1 MSRECPVTHAHCHN
15 TECNERAC
23 AFEFY
28 PFNKPGTNP
37 AMSGHH
43 HKHPETGQPINI
55 YIHYDNKELSEQ
67 LHSINKKID
76 QLMAK
81 FEEVQAQVTALQTS
95 LDAKQEQIAAAIAAF
110 EQTIKDLQD
119 QITNG
124 GGATPEQLQTL
135 LDQLTAAKA
144 DLEATPTA

>member
-1 MSRECPVTHAHCHN
+1 M
-15 TECNERAC
+15 
-23 AFEFY
+23 
-28 PFNKPGTNP
+28 
-37 AMSGHH
+37 
-43 HKHPETGQPINI
+43 NI
-55 YIHYDNKELSEQ
+55 HIHIHYEDKESREQ

-76 QLMAK
+76 KIMAK

-119 QITNG
+119 QIANG
-124 GGATPEQLQTL
+124 GGATPEQLQSL
-135 LDQLTAAKA
+135 LDQLTAAKT